1 MNTSPAMSRSPMNT
15 ALATR
20 ASLSAIQCSFIAAP
34 AAKKPS
40 DNDSMIAPLTKASA
54 RNPHGFGS
62 NAIARNMEAAAFES
76 NGKGE
81 GQG

>member
-1 MNTSPAMSRSPMNT
+1 
-15 ALATR
+15 
-20 ASLSAIQCSFIAAP
+20 
-34 AAKKPS
+34 
-40 DNDSMIAPLTKASA
+40 MIAPLTKASA
-54 RNPHGFGS
+54 RKPHGFGS